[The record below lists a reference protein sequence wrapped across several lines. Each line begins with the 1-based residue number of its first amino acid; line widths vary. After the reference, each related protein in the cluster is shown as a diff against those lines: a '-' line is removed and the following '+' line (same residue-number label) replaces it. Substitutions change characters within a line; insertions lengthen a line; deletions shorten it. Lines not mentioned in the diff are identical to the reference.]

1 MLEQLKVGFRVTFLK
16 KIVKLVGFKPAC
28 VAVRSVLQC
37 RLVFDSIF
45 FWIRIKLEILK
56 VESNQLTTQQFFS
69 EV

>member
-1 MLEQLKVGFRVTFLK
+1 MESYTTFGY
-16 KIVKLVGFKPAC
+16 VQTC
-28 VAVRSVLQC
+28 V
-37 RLVFDSIF
+37 RLNF